1 VSRGTVILLTTACL
15 AGAALALAAAPQK
28 GGRVSLQVSSKAFS
42 AGGTVPKRNT
52 CDGENLSPPLAW
64 SETPSGARSIAL
76 IADDPDAPG
85 GTFTHWLVFNLAPQ
99 TQSLP
104 EGASAS
110 LPGGGI
116 QGRNGFGK
124 VGYGGPCPPPGKPHR
139 YFFRVFALDNTLQL
153 KAGASREEI
162 EKAMQGHVLAQGEIM
177 ARYGR

>member
-1 VSRGTVILLTTACL
+1 MSRGTVIWLTTACL

-28 GGRVSLQVSSKAFS
+28 GGRVALQVLSKVFS

-85 GTFTHWLVFNLAPQ
+85 GTFTHWLLFNVPPQ
-99 TQSLP
+99 TRALL
-104 EGASAS
+104 EGASSS

-139 YFFRVFALDNTLQL
+139 YFFRVFALDNKLDL
-153 KAGASREEI
+153 KPGASREEI